1 MNITQNDKM
10 LIYASMVKSE
20 KSEILESLTDE
31 QKEDLDQFVTF
42 LRDSFGPTGQEQRF
56 QFQDLKQQADE
67 NETNYF
73 LRCEKTYYRSR
84 NIAKPVLANM
94 TNAEKEDISFQFVQ
108 GLRNPEVKKLMI
120 LNNMGVQYQQIPS
133 IAKSYATSLRDI
145 ERSNKVNVVSRWK
158 PRK

>member
-1 MNITQNDKM
+1 MSGLNKAKEYLIPKWKVGDPNGLEQYITELKGAKAMNITQNDKM

-73 LRCEKTYYRSR
+73 FE
-84 NIAKPVLANM
+84 M
-94 TNAEKEDISFQFVQ
+94 
-108 GLRNPEVKKLMI
+108 
-120 LNNMGVQYQQIPS
+120 
-133 IAKSYATSLRDI
+133 
-145 ERSNKVNVVSRWK
+145 
-158 PRK
+158 RKNLF